1 MAVIEIAK
9 IQVRRGQELQTGVPQ
24 LDAGEFGWAEDT
36 QNLYIGKR
44 ISEGANSDDNTRVL
58 TEIDL
63 DNILSLLGAKSTLTL
78 TTVYE
83 YRDGIVLNTEP
94 RLLQSKIDEIV
105 SLADFGVT
113 PSFTATDITANF
125 QDAIEGLFGAPL
137 TNDTKRVLKIPAGVY
152 NLTDTIDLPPHAQL
166 EGEGSGVT
174 TLNLTSVN
182 KPMFRTVDSTGE
194 SVLGLMDFD
203 AGRSRD
209 VSLKGMTLQH
219 VVSTTNPKAL
229 VDLNNVYGANINDVE
244 FTTTGTA
251 TYHSFGIGISLAG
264 EESGPNMG
272 RECANIHISNCKF
285 SSLSV
290 AVEGT
295 GSVTRSII
303 ENNTFEYL
311 NQGLKLH
318 TINTTPA
325 PVNSHITDNR
335 FERIKQEA
343 IFVGTSS
350 NATNHISEN
359 NYFISVG
366 NGLLEDDDAPTSAQS
381 AVITFNSSGNKSVND
396 NFNRLAVANNT
407 ATSISWYF
415 NPLIQGEGGFFD
427 TTVFKKTLLAS
438 TQTEVTKIY
447 LTGDNQ
453 KINIEYK
460 LYVDSG
466 DYLRVGNLLIN
477 ITGIDSY
484 GSISDY
490 YNFSYTEA
498 WVGGNTS
505 IIGDPEVAV
514 FSCNQSTTVTNYLSL
529 EFDQTQYHTGTN
541 LIIEYQFHKAT

>member
-44 ISEGANSDDNTRVL
+44 ISEGANSDDNTRIL

-83 YRDGIVLNTEP
+83 YRDGVVLNTVP
-94 RLLQSKIDEIV
+94 RLLQSKIDETV

-137 TNDTKRVLKIPAGVY
+137 TSDTKRILKIPAGVY
-152 NLTDTIDLPPHAQL
+152 LINDTIDLPPHTIL
-166 EGEGSGVT
+166 EGEGSGIT
-174 TLNLTSVN
+174 KLNLVSAT
-182 KPMFRTVDSTGE
+182 KPMFRTVDNTGE
-194 SVLGLMDFD
+194 GTLSLMDFD
-203 AGRSRD
+203 AGRARD

-219 VVSTTNPKAL
+219 VVTTTNTKAL
-229 VDLNNVYGANINDVE
+229 LALNNVYGASIDDVE

-251 TYHSFGIGISLAG
+251 TYHSFGIGISMAG

-303 ENNTFEYL
+303 RNNTFEYL
-311 NQGLKLH
+311 NQGVKFH

-325 PVNSHITDNR
+325 PVNSNISDNR
-335 FERIKQEA
+335 FERIKNQA

-350 NATNHISEN
+350 NVTGHLSEN

-366 NGLLEDDDAPTSAQS
+366 NGVLEDDDAPTSAQS
-381 AVITFNSSGNKSVND
+381 SVITFNSDGNKSVND

-407 ATSISWYF
+407 ATSASWYF
-415 NPLIQGEGGFFD
+415 NPLIDGEGGFFD
-427 TTVFKKTLLAS
+427 TTVFRKTLYAS
-438 TQTEVTKIY
+438 TQTEVTKLY
-447 LTGDNQ
+447 LTGNNQ
-453 KINIEYK
+453 KINMDYK
-460 LYVDSG
+460 LFVENG
-466 DYLRVGNLLIN
+466 DYLRVGHLLIN
-477 ITGIDSY
+477 VTGIDSF

-490 YNFSYTEA
+490 YNFSYVPS
-498 WVGGNTS
+498 WDG
-505 IIGDPEVAV
+505 GDPEVAV

-529 EFDQTQYHTGTN
+529 EFDQTQYSTATN
-541 LIIEYQFHKAT
+541 FIIEYQFHKAS